1 MSDALFPNL
10 RRIQQPADSKPQ
22 LLVVIHTE
30 EEFDWGKPFDS
41 SATGVRHMAY
51 IHRAQDLFRQHGV
64 RPTYVI
70 DYPIAD
76 QQDAWGE
83 LKPYADAG
91 EAEIGAHC
99 HPWVS
104 PPLDEDINRLHSYP
118 GNLPRDLEQAKL
130 TRLTERI
137 AQSFG
142 RRPTTYLAG
151 RYGFGPH
158 TADILAGLGYT
169 VDISPAPPLDFRDDG
184 GPNYSQLG
192 TAPFWFSGQRQGP
205 QQALLCLPGTGAYV
219 GAASRIG
226 SRLAPALHRQI
237 TRPGLSWARLPGIL
251 SRLKLL
257 DRLRLSPEGYSFE
270 DQRKLTR
277 ALLQAGQRL
286 FVYSFHSPSVL
297 PGCTPYVSSDAELRS
312 FLDNC
317 NRYLDFFTNELGGHA
332 PTASEFHATLASD
345 DRTPS

>member
-10 RRIQQPADSKPQ
+10 RRITLPADSKPQ

-41 SATGVRHMAY
+41 NATGVRHMAH
-51 IHRAQDLFRQHGV
+51 IHRAQELFSQHGV
-64 RPTYVI
+64 RPTYVV

-76 QQDAWGE
+76 QQEAWSQ

-91 EAEIGAHC
+91 VAEIGAHC

-118 GNLPRDLEQAKL
+118 GNLPRELEQAKL
-130 TRLTERI
+130 TRLTNRI
-137 AQSFG
+137 EHNFG
-142 RRPTTYLAG
+142 RRPTAYLAG

-158 TADILAGLGYT
+158 TADILAGLGYS

-184 GPNYSQLG
+184 GPDYSQLG
-192 TAPFWFSGQRQGP
+192 TAPFWFGRQ
-205 QQALLCLPGTGAYV
+205 QDMLCLPGTGAYV
-219 GAASRIG
+219 GALSKMG
-226 SRLAPALHRQI
+226 SRAAPALHHQI

-257 DRLRLSPEGYSFE
+257 DRLRLSPEGYRFE
-270 DQRKLTR
+270 DQRSLTR
-277 ALLQAGQRL
+277 TLLKAGQRL
-286 FVYSFHSPSVL
+286 FVYSFHSPSVM
-297 PGCTPYVSSDAELRS
+297 PGCTPYVSSDAELRH

-317 NRYLDFFTNELGGHA
+317 NRYLDFFIREMGGDA
-332 PTASEFHATLASD
+332 PTASEFHARLSSEN
-345 DRTPS
+345 PSPS